1 MTRRGWMDI
10 GTELFRDAL
19 ARLTDAELDAP
30 SLLPGWTRKHVVV
43 HVHHN
48 AEALR
53 RLVRW
58 AATGVEHRMYKD
70 ERQRTDEIE
79 ASMPLPAARVRAL
92 VAQSAD
98 ALSADLDA
106 LSPDAW
112 SRLVVTAQGR
122 TVAATEIP
130 WMRAREV
137 AVHAVDLAAGVGF
150 ADLPEDLNAALIA
163 DAIARQCRYGLTA
176 DLAAWLT
183 GRTAEAPALGR
194 WL

>member
-1 MTRRGWMDI
+1 MTPREWMDI
-10 GTELFRDAL
+10 GTELFRGAL

-58 AATGVEHRMYKD
+58 AATGVEHRMYQD

-79 ASMPLPAARVRAL
+79 ASVQLPAARVRAL

-106 LSPDAW
+106 LSPHAW

-137 AVHAVDLAAGVGF
+137 AVHAVDLAAGVVF
-150 ADLPEDLNAALIA
+150 ADLPEDLNGALIV
-163 DAIARQCRYGLTA
+163 DAVGKQGRYGLTA

-183 GRTAEAPALGR
+183 GRTAEAPTLGP

>member
-79 ASMPLPAARVRAL
+79 ASVPLPAARVRAL

-163 DAIARQCRYGLTA
+163 DAVARQRRYGLTA

-183 GRTAEAPALGR
+183 GRTAEAPALGP